1 MKTIKQTMKALALGA
16 VVVCGFAAL
25 AEEETPPQTAWTY
38 TGGVLTSS
46 DGWKF
51 TITDAGDGGVSLA
64 SRSAIGTDMCLNLRT
79 AETVIGKPITVFGK
93 YVFSNPTGGGTA
105 IQKVWLPLGLKRLNE
120 GAFWKCTKL
129 TNVYPFLPE
138 TVEFIGTY
146 VFMEDGALAGDLVL
160 SNPNLNME
168 QHVGGGQHG
177 LGNAAF
183 AKCDAITSVDLS
195 QTRLK
200 YSGDFYWCTGLK
212 SVKLP
217 ETLET
222 LGYRA
227 FGWCTALT
235 NVVPLLPASVKSI
248 GADAFAACGNLKC
261 DLVLSNPALKLDGI
275 AVFYES
281 GITSA
286 DLSATATES
295 LCGFNACKSLKWVK
309 LPHGLK
315 TIANE
320 ALRDCSVLT
329 NVTPLLPKT
338 LTYLGS
344 KAFAYSP
351 IQGDLVLPKG
361 ATMPVGGDYHNPE
374 MPGVRL
380 TSADFSQSALTEIP
394 MAFYDNYYLQ
404 RVIYPPTATKFH
416 ADYTHWSTGQSAL
429 RDIRFMSWPSN
440 FKSMAGTFGG
450 TPSDG
455 RIVYP
460 KGDADWEAYVQEL
473 KGAGNFTPWDPESDA
488 AKSYLTRFADTPW
501 KPIGS
506 AVIHKGATYGNTRK
520 WLVPHTYA
528 SGLMVLVM

>member
-1 MKTIKQTMKALALGA
+1 MNIKSIATVTAKLAVGA
-16 VVVCGFAAL
+16 VLASGFAAR
-25 AEEETPPQTAWTY
+25 AEEPTPPQTEWTY
-38 TGGVLTSS
+38 TGGVLTSG

-51 TITDAGDGGVSLA
+51 TITDAGDGGVALA
-64 SRSAIGTDMCLNLRT
+64 SRSAIGTDMCVNLRT
-79 AETVIGKPITVFGK
+79 AEDVIGKPITVFGK
-93 YVFSNPTGGGTA
+93 YVFSNGTGGGTA
-105 IQKVWLPLGLKRLNE
+105 IQKVWLPLGLKRINE
-120 GAFWKCTKL
+120 GAFWACTKL

-138 TVEFIGTY
+138 TVEFIDQWA
-146 VFMEDGALAGDLVL
+146 FKSDGVLEGDLVL
-160 SNPNLNME
+160 SNPNLNMGT
-168 QHVGGGQHG
+168 H
-177 LGNAAF
+177 NAADNGAF
-183 AKCDAITSVDLS
+183 TQCNKITSVDLS
-195 QTRLK
+195 QTQLK
-200 YSGDFYWCTGLK
+200 HTGDFYWCTGLK

-222 LGYRA
+222 ISYRA

-261 DLVLSNPALKLDGI
+261 DLVLSNPVLNLDGI
-275 AVFYES
+275 AIFYES

-295 LCGFNACKSLKWVK
+295 LRGFNACKSLRWVK

-315 TIANE
+315 TIVNE
-320 ALRDCSVLT
+320 ALRDCSSLT
-329 NVTPLLPKT
+329 NVTPLLPKM
-338 LTYLGS
+338 LTSLGS